1 MSRTFAAELL
11 KLRTTR
17 TALGFLAAALL
28 LTALFVTV
36 GALTG
41 TFHSADDSLDT
52 INPSF
57 APLLALIAAIVGVT
71 GEYRHGTIAAT
82 FIAEPVR
89 RRQVAA
95 QALAYALA
103 GAALALACWVLQLV
117 LGVPLLSSQDAPGLI
132 FGDVIGRATR
142 EVLASALL
150 AALGA
155 GVGALVRHQAGA
167 LIGALVT
174 LLFLEPAL
182 YALVDAVKG
191 YGPLDSAASL
201 IGQGD
206 RADLSALT
214 GGLVLAAWTA
224 VAVAAGVLATERRDV

>member
-1 MSRTFAAELL
+1 MSPTFAAELL

-36 GALTG
+36 GTLTG

-71 GEYRHGTIAAT
+71 GEYRHGTIAST
-82 FIAEPVR
+82 FIAVPVR

-95 QALAYALA
+95 QAVAYALA

-117 LGVPLLSSQDAPGLI
+117 LGVPLLSTQSAPGLA
-132 FGDVIGRATR
+132 FGDVLGRAAK
-142 EVLASALL
+142 EVLAAALL
-150 AALGA
+150 AGLGA

-182 YALVDAVKG
+182 YALVDAANG
-191 YGPLDSAASL
+191 YGPLGAAASL
-201 IGQGD
+201 ISQGARD
-206 RADLSALT
+206 EHSPLT
-214 GGLVLAAWTA
+214 GGLVLAAWVA
-224 VAVAAGVLATERRDV
+224 AAVAAGVLATERRDV